1 MTCGAGKCNVKSYN
15 RELRD
20 MITAG
25 RADPSFIVTNREALS
40 DAQNLYQRFDNREP
54 GVVKPIL
61 DPRR

>member
-1 MTCGAGKCNVKSYN
+1 MHYLALGCTKTYD
-15 RELRD
+15 RQY